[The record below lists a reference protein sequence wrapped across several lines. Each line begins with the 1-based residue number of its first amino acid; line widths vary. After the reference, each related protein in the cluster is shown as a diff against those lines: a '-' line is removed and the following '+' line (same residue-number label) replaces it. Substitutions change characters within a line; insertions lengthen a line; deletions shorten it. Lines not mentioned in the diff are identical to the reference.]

1 METSVS
7 HSEFSGS
14 LLSRFNNV
22 VIEATSV
29 DLSSTIYSS
38 SMSSSTGPSSFQTR
52 ANIRGRGSNLAKRSD
67 DFWRSPV
74 NEILDQRIRGGS
86 NDIPTMEDVDNSE
99 LLIGSAITL
108 NNQGHSKTND
118 EIRLESQLKVTLTR
132 VEGMNQSSITG
143 SNWRPDFNLLDED
156 HICSYGALP
165 EETIYELRSIA
176 ETMKST
182 GQLFQCVTIY
192 ARVRK
197 SFLDTSFRRLGI
209 EKLSIKEVRVL
220 EWVVLEAII
229 KRWIKAAKI
238 CIRILFV
245 SERKQSE
252 QIFGSQIFGSLASS
266 MDDACFA
273 ETVRDAATQLFDI
286 AEALNVSYVFQS
298 QSVGII
304 RISES
309 IRIGAAQIL
318 SRLAEAA
325 SVILPDFEN
334 SVLHELS
341 PPPVPGE
348 TIHTLT
354 KYVMDYVSLILDKKE
369 ILTKFITIKPS
380 TDFRDM
386 IIPYGVYMELEGRT
400 PLALHLIRIIV
411 FLRFNLGCKSKR
423 YVEASLAHL
432 FIMNNVDYIVSQ
444 MEGSPKLQE
453 MVGDDYIKVLA
464 EDVQKAASSYQKLT
478 LDRILYCLRDDG
490 LEGNWWGLVSGVSKS
505 SLKERVKTFNS
516 MFEEIHHTQ
525 ERRAVPNLQLQE
537 KLRLS
542 ILEKLIPAY
551 ESFLSRFSKHIESG
565 KHQKTCIKYSVKDV
579 ETAVMN
585 FFAYQIF
592 L

>member
-29 DLSSTIYSS
+29 DLSSTTYSS
-38 SMSSSTGPSSFQTR
+38 SMSGSTGPSSFQTR
-52 ANIRGRGSNLAKRSD
+52 PSILGRGFSNNFRRSAGVGEFNSNNFQTGQAVKEFQIPVRAATISD
-67 DFWRSPV
+67 DQGRCKA
-74 NEILDQRIRGGS
+74 NEIQFDDQRIRGGS
-86 NDIPTMEDVDNSE
+86 NGIPTMEDVDNSE
-99 LLIGSAITL
+99 LAITFY
-108 NNQGHSKTND
+108 NQGHSKTND
-118 EIRLESQLKVTLTR
+118 EIRLESQLKVTLSR
-132 VEGMNQSSITG
+132 VEGMSQSSITG

-156 HICSYGALP
+156 YICSYGALP
-165 EETIYELRSIA
+165 KETIYELRSIA

-182 GQLFQCVTIY
+182 GQLFQCVAIY

-209 EKLSIKEVRVL
+209 EKLSIEEVRVL
-220 EWVVLEAII
+220 EWVVLEAKI

-238 CIRILFV
+238 CIRILFL

-252 QIFGSQIFGSLASS
+252 QIFGSLESS

-298 QSVGII
+298 QSVEII

-309 IRIGAAQIL
+309 IQIVAAQIL
-318 SRLAEAA
+318 SRLAETAR
-325 SVILPDFEN
+325 VILPDFEN
-334 SVLHELS
+334 SVFHELS

-369 ILTKFITIKPS
+369 ILTNLITIKPS
-380 TDFRDM
+380 TFM
-386 IIPYGVYMELEGRT
+386 IIPDVVYMELEGRT

-411 FLRFNLGCKSKR
+411 ILRFNLECKSKR

-453 MVGDDYIKVLA
+453 MVGDDYIKKLA

-490 LEGNWWGLVSGVSKS
+490 LQGNWWGLVSGVSKS
-505 SLKERVKTFNS
+505 ALKESFKTFNS
-516 MFEEIHHTQ
+516 MFEEIHHT
-525 ERRAVPNLQLQE
+525 
-537 KLRLS
+537 
-542 ILEKLIPAY
+542 
-551 ESFLSRFSKHIESG
+551 
-565 KHQKTCIKYSVKDV
+565 
-579 ETAVMN
+579 
-585 FFAYQIF
+585 
-592 L
+592 